1 MRAMVWFRSDLRVA
15 DNTALYQAC
24 KSADEGVVAVFAI
37 CPGQWTEHDWGCMK
51 VDFVLRN
58 LAALSHSLAK
68 LNIPLFIIR
77 ADRFTKLPQKLLR
90 LAKHHHCDALYFNI
104 EYEIN
109 ELRRDQEVRAC
120 FEQSG
125 RSVHAFT
132 DQVILD
138 VADMRTV
145 SNGWYTVF
153 GPFKRKWCAMV
164 KEGGPLQV
172 WPKPRRQPK
181 MGAEPARVPRALRG
195 FTGNR
200 RPDLWPEGERA
211 ARRRLESFVAKRIER
226 YHATRDLPAING
238 TSTLS
243 PYLAV
248 GVLSPR
254 QCLEAALAVN
264 NGRLDSGRK
273 GVATW
278 ISELVWRE
286 FYRHIL
292 IGYPRVCMNRPF
304 RLQTESL
311 PWRYDEELFRAW
323 CAGRTGVPIVDAG
336 MRQLVQTGWM
346 HNRVRMIVAMF
357 LAKDLFID
365 WRWGERHFMRHL
377 VDGDFASNNGGWQ
390 WSASTGTDAASYF
403 RILNPFKQS
412 RRYDTNGDY
421 IRRFV
426 PELRDASADELHV
439 PHKHDALK
447 KDYPQPIVDHEIVRR
462 SAIEAFRVLSHG
474 NRAGRTRS

>member
-1 MRAMVWFRSDLRVA
+1 MTMRRCS
-15 DNTALYQAC
+15 
-24 KSADEGVVAVFAI
+24 I
-37 CPGQWTEHDWGCMK
+37 
-51 VDFVLRN
+51 
-58 LAALSHSLAK
+58 
-68 LNIPLFIIR
+68 
-77 ADRFTKLPQKLLR
+77 
-90 LAKHHHCDALYFNI
+90 
-104 EYEIN
+104 
-109 ELRRDQEVRAC
+109 
-120 FEQSG
+120 
-125 RSVHAFT
+125 
-132 DQVILD
+132 
-138 VADMRTV
+138 
-145 SNGWYTVF
+145 
-153 GPFKRKWCAMV
+153 
-164 KEGGPLQV
+164 
-172 WPKPRRQPK
+172 
-181 MGAEPARVPRALRG
+181 RG